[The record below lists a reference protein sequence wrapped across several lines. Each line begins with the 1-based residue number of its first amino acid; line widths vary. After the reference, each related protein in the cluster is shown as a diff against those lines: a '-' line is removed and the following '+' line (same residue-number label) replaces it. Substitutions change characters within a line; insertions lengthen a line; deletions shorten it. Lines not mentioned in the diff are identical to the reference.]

1 MQNSVAR
8 RQIHKKKPYTSSMCL
23 MHLGKIIVSI
33 KIKVSCDII
42 LEQIALNLTVLST
55 NCYDISSV

>member
-1 MQNSVAR
+1 
-8 RQIHKKKPYTSSMCL
+8 MCL

-55 NCYDISSV
+55 NCYDISSVWAQINDLKWDCPPNKKGK